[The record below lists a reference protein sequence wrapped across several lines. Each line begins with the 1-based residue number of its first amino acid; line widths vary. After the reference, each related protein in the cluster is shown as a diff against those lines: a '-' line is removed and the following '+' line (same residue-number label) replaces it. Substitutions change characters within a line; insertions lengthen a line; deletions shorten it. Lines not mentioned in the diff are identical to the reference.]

1 MELVSSFIDKRCI
14 SHEEPRIYVIGRLA
28 VINVTHFML
37 DIKKVTHLR
46 TYSHS

>member
-1 MELVSSFIDKRCI
+1 MELVSSFIDKRWI